1 MGSSSNASSNH
12 AKILSQ
18 TVLFLRDSL
27 EKMNAE
33 TSSAFNSSIHSTPS
47 ADEDIMTM
55 SKVILESGMCG
66 VEEGRKLFA
75 PTVDPREKCLEKI
88 ENVAIEVHKKGSRR
102 VSGRGSG
109 NSATVELSYYIR
121 HLL

>member
-1 MGSSSNASSNH
+1 MQWDPQVSNASSNH

-75 PTVDPREKCLEKI
+75 PTVDPREKGLEKI
-88 ENVAIEVHKKGSRR
+88 ENGWLSKFIRKDLVECLDEEVETLQCRI
-102 VSGRGSG
+102 VI
-109 NSATVELSYYIR
+109 LY
-121 HLL
+121 